1 MICQQIENNNCLC
14 CMIVTKIEFN
24 ESQPELS
31 REKKK
36 KKKTEPT
43 VHLLCTAPL
52 NVMMQPL
59 HVLQHHGEC

>member
-1 MICQQIENNNCLC
+1 MICQQIENNCLC

-36 KKKTEPT
+36 RKRKLSLQYICY
-43 VHLLCTAPL
+43 VQHL
-52 NVMMQPL
+52 
-59 HVLQHHGEC
+59 